1 MGAGANDLMKRM
13 LLAAAVVL
21 GLLAPRAAN
30 ASSINFNCGTCGNH
44 NTSFDI
50 TYALVNAGTN
60 TYDLTIVATYQPAGA
75 GVPDFVY
82 LNDVAF
88 KLEGVASDST
98 PSFVS
103 GPAEDT
109 WSLIFG
115 GIGASG
121 CNGSGAGY
129 FCFRST
135 GFGATHGAAGTTDT
149 WVARLDLTAALGTTV
164 PLALKAQFTNADGG
178 KVGSLVSNDG
188 TGYLRFEQECEG
200 LCAQAV
206 PEPTTLVLFGGGLAI
221 IAAGLRR
228 SRARQK

>member
-1 MGAGANDLMKRM
+1 MTLMKRM
-13 LLAAAVVL
+13 ILAAAVVL

-60 TYDLTIVATYQPAGA
+60 TYDLTIVATYQPTGAGA
-75 GVPDFVY
+75 PDFVY

-88 KLEGVASDST
+88 KLDNVSYDSNPT
-98 PSFVS
+98 YVS

-109 WSLIFG
+109 WTLILG
-115 GIGASG
+115 GLGSSG
-121 CNGSGAGY
+121 CNGSGAGF

-149 WVARLDLTAALGTTV
+149 WVARLDLQAPLGNSV
-164 PLALKAQFTNADGG
+164 PLSLKAQFTNSDGA
-178 KVGSLVSNDG
+178 KVGSLISDDG
-188 TGYLRFEQECEG
+188 TGYLHFDECNGPCSTEVP
-200 LCAQAV
+200 V
-206 PEPTTLVLFGGGLAI
+206 PEPTTLALFGGGLVL
-221 IAAGLRR
+221 AAAQLRR
-228 SRARQK
+228 ARARQN